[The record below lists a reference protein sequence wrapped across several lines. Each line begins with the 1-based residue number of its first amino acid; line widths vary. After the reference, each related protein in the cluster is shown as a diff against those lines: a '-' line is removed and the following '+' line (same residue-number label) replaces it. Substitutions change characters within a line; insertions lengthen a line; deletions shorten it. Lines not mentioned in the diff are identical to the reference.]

1 MKLKPMF
8 VLLFTLLIQFAHSQN
23 MYLHHTAAAG
33 GTVDTYLINDVRK
46 LTFDPGMINVVKTDN
61 TTVTETISEVR
72 KLTFDI
78 VTSAEEM
85 NQIPVKQGVIKLFP
99 NPTNGDISIA
109 YLLTEKSNV
118 EIRIYDLQGRKVK
131 EVIKNDQLAGNYEYS
146 IDLND
151 ENGNKIQAGTYLF
164 EVIINGQKVTHKVSV
179 L

>member
-1 MKLKPMF
+1 MKLKSTF
-8 VLLFTLLIQFAHSQN
+8 VFLFAFLFQFAFSQN

-33 GTVDTYLINDVRK
+33 GTIDTYLINDVRK
-46 LTFDPGMINVVKTDN
+46 LTFDPGIINVVKTDQ
-61 TTVTETISEVR
+61 TTVTETISDVR

-85 NQIPVKQGVIKLFP
+85 NQIPVEQGVIKLFP

-131 EVIKNDQLAGNYEYS
+131 DVINNYQNVGNYEYS

-151 ENGNKIQAGTYLF
+151 ENGKRIQTGTYLF

-179 L
+179 I

>member
-1 MKLKPMF
+1 M
-8 VLLFTLLIQFAHSQN
+8 HSIEAQN
-23 MYLHHTAAAG
+23 MYLHKTTG
-33 GTVDTYLINDVRK
+33 SIDTYPINTIRK
-46 LTFDPGMINVVKTDN
+46 LTFGTGTLNIVKTN
-61 TTVTETISEVR
+61 STTTIENISDVR

-85 NQIPVKQGVIKLFP
+85 NQTPAEQGVIKLFP

-131 EVIKNDQLAGNYEYS
+131 EIIKNDQLAGNYEYS

-151 ENGNKIQAGTYLF
+151 ENGNKIQTGTYLF
-164 EVIINGQKVTHKVSV
+164 EVIMNGQKVTHKVSV
-179 L
+179 I